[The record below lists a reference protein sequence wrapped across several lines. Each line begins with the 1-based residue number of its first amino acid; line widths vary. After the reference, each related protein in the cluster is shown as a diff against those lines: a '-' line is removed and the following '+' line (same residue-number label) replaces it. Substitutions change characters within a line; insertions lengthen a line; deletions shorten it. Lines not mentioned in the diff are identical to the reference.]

1 MASGLLGVDSSIPV
15 TSQVQGQGLIRL
27 ATTQLN
33 ATPAFWGRYF
43 SSPQTK
49 SAAEYHHGLES
60 GPLNA
65 AGIPVL
71 PVARQTRNVNGS
83 AQQGAADAAA
93 NAADLLASFGVPAM
107 AAQGSVFFLFLD
119 VEGSPSLSV
128 DYYTAWAQAL
138 AQSSSTASNG
148 QVTIRPCLYA
158 AQGDNPTW
166 QALAQA
172 MAAGADCGGAWV
184 ARYPAGGCS
193 AVLNWEDHL
202 VTPSVGVPC
211 PILLWQYAGN
221 CASGSLDLSQTNP
234 NLDPKATLL
243 NFLMLPPPPAGS

>member
-15 TSQVQGQGLIRL
+15 TSQVQGQGLIQL

-49 SAAEYHHGLES
+49 SAAEYHHGLEG

-138 AQSSSTASNG
+138 TQSSSTAG
-148 QVTIRPCLYA
+148 LGPGGVVVDGKTGA
-158 AQGDNPTW
+158 ALDIEKQEEDA
-166 QALAQA
+166 ALGGVAGPESRRGVGA
-172 MAAGADCGGAWV
+172 SAAASAAPVGGAVDV
-184 ARYPAGGCS
+184 ASLAGDGQ
-193 AVLNWEDHL
+193 H
-202 VTPSVGVPC
+202 
-211 PILLWQYAGN
+211 GN
-221 CASGSLDLSQTNP
+221 ARGSELAASTRGGARRARVWGWRSSSPEQG
-234 NLDPKATLL
+234 A
-243 NFLMLPPPPAGS
+243 SEIRS